1 MLRKENSFNS
11 FHGLPHHRFN
21 VCNVH
26 VEEVNN
32 PFQFMY
38 PLPPSPSPPLPPP
51 HSIVEVKQNSPSP
64 KRKKNQST
72 NRILLSEVT

>member
-51 HSIVEVKQNSPSP
+51 LDSGSKAKFPLP
-64 KRKKNQST
+64 KKKKKSKYQ
-72 NRILLSEVT
+72 